1 MEKEN
6 QNLNK
11 VEETEDREI
20 SSQKLKNEYFN

>member
-20 SSQKLKNEYFN
+20 TSQNMKNEYFN